1 MSMYMKW
8 RKTNMISIIL
18 PIYNMQ
24 DYISECLES
33 VLNQTYKDLEIICV
47 NDFSMDNSMT
57 IVKNY
62 AKNDKRIKIVNNE
75 KNRGLGGARNVGL
88 DAATG
93 EYIIFCDTDDKMM
106 PNMAEKLYRCIVESD
121 ADMAFCDVM
130 LLSSDELL
138 TPYKPFHDMTIS
150 ANRIFYPQK
159 AFYRFCDMWPSA
171 WNKIYKKSIIDTNRI
186 RCHENI
192 LYEDHTFYYE
202 YLLAS
207 EKVAY
212 IPEPLYIYRNER
224 NDSIMKEVSPRI
236 FEIFTILDYIKEIFK
251 NNLEVK
257 WYKILMPKIAT
268 RLIWERTLNFGKT
281 NKLTKNFHNQANK
294 YLSQFKQKDVFRYK
308 DFFIDDNGDFLYSPF
323 QRFMQKIFS
332 IKYYRD
338 HNVIFV
344 CGIKFKK
351 RSSLRELYIKMDIIQ
366 QQIIYLNGELNN
378 ANK

>member
-1 MSMYMKW
+1 M
-8 RKTNMISIIL
+8 
-18 PIYNMQ
+18 
-24 DYISECLES
+24 
-33 VLNQTYKDLEIICV
+33 
-47 NDFSMDNSMT
+47 
-57 IVKNY
+57 
-62 AKNDKRIKIVNNE
+62 
-75 KNRGLGGARNVGL
+75 

-106 PNMAEKLYRCIVESD
+106 PDMAEKLYRCIVESD

-207 EKVAY
+207 KKVAY

-251 NNLEVK
+251 NNLEAK

-268 RLIWERTLNFGKT
+268 RLIWERTLNFNKKT
-281 NKLTKNFHNQANK
+281 KIKKAFINRANK
-294 YLSQFKQKDVFRYK
+294 FLSQFKQKDILKYK
-308 DFFIDDNGDFLYSPF
+308 DYFISDDENFLQTPF
-323 QRFMQKIFS
+323 EQFWKNIFS
-332 IKYYRD
+332 ITYKNSHD
-338 HNVIFV
+338 IVKIL
-344 CGIKFKK
+344 GIKFSK
-351 RSSLRELYIKMDIIQ
+351 RSRLRELYIKMDIMQ
-366 QQIIYLNGELNN
+366 QQIIYLSSEVKSLNKEL
-378 ANK
+378 

>member
-1 MSMYMKW
+1 M
-8 RKTNMISIIL
+8 
-18 PIYNMQ
+18 
-24 DYISECLES
+24 
-33 VLNQTYKDLEIICV
+33 
-47 NDFSMDNSMT
+47 
-57 IVKNY
+57 
-62 AKNDKRIKIVNNE
+62 
-75 KNRGLGGARNVGL
+75 

-106 PNMAEKLYRCIVESD
+106 PDMAEKLYRCIVESD

-207 EKVAY
+207 KKVAY

-251 NNLEVK
+251 NNLEAK

-268 RLIWERTLNFGKT
+268 RLIWERTLNFNKKT
-281 NKLTKNFHNQANK
+281 KIKKAFINRANK
-294 YLSQFKQKDVFRYK
+294 FLSQFKQKDILKYK
-308 DFFIDDNGDFLYSPF
+308 DYFISDDENFLQTPF
-323 QRFMQKIFS
+323 EQFWENIFS
-332 IKYYRD
+332 ITYKNSHD
-338 HNVIFV
+338 IVKIL
-344 CGIKFKK
+344 GIKFSK
-351 RSSLRELYIKMDIIQ
+351 RSRLRELYIKMDIMQ
-366 QQIIYLNGELNN
+366 QQIIYLSSEVKSLNKEL
-378 ANK
+378 